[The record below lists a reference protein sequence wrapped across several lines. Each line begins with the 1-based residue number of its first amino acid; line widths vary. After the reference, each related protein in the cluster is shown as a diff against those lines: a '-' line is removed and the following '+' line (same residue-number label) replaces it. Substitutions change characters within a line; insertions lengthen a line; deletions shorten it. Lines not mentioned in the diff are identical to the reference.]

1 MKYDLENKEVR
12 KEAKRIYQI
21 RRLKARDLTDEEN
34 DMATQYASWDYQ
46 QKKAKLEADPKK
58 SEAVKKKRNQ
68 THKTRKADPTRFGKL
83 ECNPLKD
90 RAKRKGL
97 DFDLTP
103 EYIQRIFDRCEGK
116 CSITKLPFDMEIGT
130 KGRGKRNP
138 HRPSVDRVNSNRGYV
153 KGNIQ
158 IVLTLVNTMKLDY
171 TDKILHPVV
180 KAWAEN
186 IV

>member
-1 MKYDLENKEVR
+1 MEYDFENKEVR

-34 DMATQYASWDYQ
+34 EMASQYASWEYK

-58 SEAVKKKRNQ
+58 RDAVVKKLKQAHRA
-68 THKTRKADPTRFGKL
+68 KKADPNRFGEL
-83 ECNPLKD
+83 ECKALKV
-90 RAKRKGL
+90 RAKAKNL

-103 EYIQRIFDRCEGK
+103 EYVQRVFDRCEGK

-130 KGRGKRNP
+130 KTKRNP
-138 HRPSVDRVNSNRGYV
+138 YRPSVDRINSNRGYV

-158 IVLTLVNTMKLDY
+158 IVLTIVNTMKMDY

-186 IV
+186 IG

>member
-1 MKYDLENKEVR
+1 MFNFEDKEVR

-21 RRLKARDLTDEEN
+21 RRLKARDLTDEETE
-34 DMATQYASWDYQ
+34 MATQYASWEYL

-58 SEAVKKKRNQ
+58 CEAVKKKRSQ
-68 THKTRKADPTRFGKL
+68 THKTNKANPKRFGKT
-83 ECNPLKD
+83 EYSSLKS
-90 RAKRKGL
+90 RAKEKSL
-97 DFDLTP
+97 AFDLTP
-103 EYIQRIFDRCEGK
+103 EYIQRVFDRCEGR
-116 CSITKLPFDMEIGT
+116 CNITKLPFDMEIGT

-138 HRPSVDRVNSNRGYV
+138 YRPSIDRINSNRGYV

-158 IVLTLVNTMKLDY
+158 IVLTLVNTMKMDY

-186 IV
+186 IA